1 MVELLWEHKNEKSS
15 GISAPARPLPQRNE
29 RVNASPALPEK
40 QKRKNETNSRMDLD
54 DDNGDIS
61 SASSGIEKRRSA
73 VSYSG
78 SARPLPQRKGRDT
91 TASSIP
97 GKTTQNTSER
107 MSIDDDNDDRSSTT
121 SSAAS
126 RRSAAG
132 FSARPQPQRPTRD
145 NTASPKPDKAARNA
159 NEGMSIDDDDDDD
172 DDRSSTTSSAASRGS
187 AAGFSARPQRQ
198 RPARDNTA
206 SPKPDKAT
214 RKTTDKMS
222 IDGDDD
228 DRSSTA
234 SNTTGRKSAAGF
246 ATRPYTQRDETAS
259 SASDRLT
266 RKSVSSGRMSVD
278 DDFDDKSSTTTS
290 SSNSRRSGE
299 KLTITYC

>member
-1 MVELLWEHKNEKSS
+1 M
-15 GISAPARPLPQRNE
+15 RPLPQRNE

-40 QKRKNETNSRMDLD
+40 QKRKSETSSRIDFD
-54 DDNGDIS
+54 DTNDDTS
-61 SASSGIEKRRSA
+61 STSSGVENRRFA
-73 VSYSG
+73 VSNSG
-78 SARPLPQRKGRDT
+78 SARPLPQRKGRDSA
-91 TASSIP
+91 ASFTP
-97 GKTTQNTSER
+97 DETPRNTSDR

-126 RRSAAG
+126 RKSATG
-132 FSARPQPQRPTRD
+132 FSARPQPQRPARYSA
-145 NTASPKPDKAARNA
+145 ASPK
-159 NEGMSIDDDDDDD
+159 S
-172 DDRSSTTSSAASRGS
+172 
-187 AAGFSARPQRQ
+187 
-198 RPARDNTA
+198 
-206 SPKPDKAT
+206 DKAT
-214 RKTTDKMS
+214 RKTYDKMS

-234 SNTTGRKSAAGF
+234 SVTTGRKSAAGL
-246 ATRPYTQRDETAS
+246 AARPQAQKDETAS
-259 SASDRLT
+259 SASERPT